1 MVGGLRAM
9 EANMREF
16 QGKGAFIT
24 GGASG
29 VGFALARAFG
39 RAKMRVM
46 LADIEV
52 GALKAALAELKGQE
66 IDAHAIE
73 CDVADRA
80 SVQHA
85 AKETFAALGK
95 VHLICSNAGVGCGGP
110 LELITPGDWDWTIGV
125 NLMGFVHVIQ
135 AFLPRLKEQGEGG
148 HIVTTSSVAGFAC
161 PPGTGPYNAAKFANV
176 AVAETLAAELA
187 GSPIGVS
194 IIGLGNVQTR
204 IVESARNRPERY
216 GAATETSPAATEQLA
231 AFVRMGQPPDEV
243 AEKVMRGVMANELF
257 VFTHPEFRNWVEDR
271 SQKILAAYPSPPV
284 S

>member
-1 MVGGLRAM
+1 
-9 EANMREF
+9 MREF

-80 SVQHA
+80 CVQHA

-204 IVESARNRPERY
+204 IAESARNRSERY
-216 GAATETSPAATEQLA
+216 GAATETSPAATEQLE

-243 AEKVMRGVMANELF
+243 AEKVMRGIMANELF
-257 VFTHPEFRNWVEDR
+257 VFTHPELRNWVEDR

>member
-1 MVGGLRAM
+1 M
-9 EANMREF
+9 NMREF
-16 QGKGAFIT
+16 QGKGAFVT

-39 RAKMRVM
+39 RANMRVM

-52 GALKAALAELKGQE
+52 GALHAALDELKGQR
-66 IDAHAIE
+66 IDAHAVE

-80 SVQHA
+80 SVQRA
-85 AKETFAALGK
+85 ANETFAALGK

-110 LELITPGDWDWTIGV
+110 LDLITPGDWDWVVGV

-148 HIVTTSSVAGFAC
+148 HIVTTSSIAGFAC
-161 PPGTGPYNAAKFANV
+161 PPGMGPYNAAKFANA

-204 IVESARNRPERY
+204 IAESARNRPERY
-216 GAATETSPAATEQLA
+216 GTATETSPEAREQLA
-231 AFVRMGQPPDEV
+231 AFVRMGHSPDDV
-243 AEKVMRGVMANELF
+243 AEKVMRGIMENELF
-257 VFTHPEFRNWVEDR
+257 VFTHPETRNWVEDR
-271 SQKILAAYPSPPV
+271 FRKILSAYPSPPT